1 MIRIASFAF
10 AMSLLDLVGTAHA
23 AELLSSPLWT
33 DAGNAGTCYIRNVGT
48 TPVQVQVRLFSN
60 NSMNIVRDTCNTGP
74 LGAGKTCVMFSLQL
88 PDDSFVACSA
98 KASNVNVS
106 NLRGNID
113 IRHFVTGGA
122 KVVVGEDLR

>member
-1 MIRIASFAF
+1 
-10 AMSLLDLVGTAHA
+10 
-23 AELLSSPLWT
+23 
-33 DAGNAGTCYIRNVGT
+33 
-48 TPVQVQVRLFSN
+48 
-60 NSMNIVRDTCNTGP
+60 
-74 LGAGKTCVMFSLQL
+74 MFSLQL
-88 PDDSFVACSA
+88 AQPDIAGAAQQALPLLFDAADLIDGVVDDLDGMEPDDSFVACSA